1 MTGDCSTTV
10 GVSRLSAVQA
20 YSSEAFKL
28 GSFDAVCK
36 GKPVYK
42 ITKTKDL
49 NDCKNSPAWHSTT
62 SGVHECDFGKGNCG
76 DFIKVKK
83 GKFEFSRQKLNFI
96 QIYNRRF

>member
-1 MTGDCSTTV
+1 VLIGKKDSVTGDCSTTV

-76 DFIKVKK
+76 DFIKVK
-83 GKFEFSRQKLNFI
+83 N
-96 QIYNRRF
+96 QI